1 MGFGDFPKRR
11 IESVFTWLNGKIMIA
26 LLIEKLMSKK
36 LSPLRTNAKR
46 SVWREAKLLYM
57 LIETGAVSLTA
68 LLIKYDH
75 IVEALSVEKRRTRR
89 KLQLDMS

>member
-57 LIETGAVSLTA
+57 LIETGAAVFDGSTYK
-68 LLIKYDH
+68 I
-75 IVEALSVEKRRTRR
+75 
-89 KLQLDMS
+89 